1 METRYSPNNLGYR
14 ELGTKE
20 LRTTFLVE
28 SLFAPEKLELIYS
41 DVDRAIIGSAVP
53 VASPIQLTADA
64 ELRAAYFC
72 ERRELGVFNI
82 GSPGAVEVDGKRFE
96 LARFDGLYVGRGS
109 QSISFSSQDAAKPA
123 FFYLLSYP
131 AHAAWP
137 TTPIPQAAANQ
148 VHLGSVADANRPGD
162 PDSA

>member
-1 METRYSPNNLGYR
+1 MPKTRLETAAIPALSYKFSDRSIAGSFPAEARTLPPTTTRWPNRVTELGSFAAAADSETDSTQDHTSWKLDTHPTTPATQ

-28 SLFAPEKLELIYS
+28 SLFAPEKLELVYS

-72 ERRELGVFNI
+72 ERRELGVLNI
-82 GSPGAVEVDGKRFE
+82 GAPGAVEVD
-96 LARFDGLYVGRGS
+96 
-109 QSISFSSQDAAKPA
+109 
-123 FFYLLSYP
+123 
-131 AHAAWP
+131 
-137 TTPIPQAAANQ
+137 
-148 VHLGSVADANRPGD
+148 
-162 PDSA
+162 

>member
-28 SLFAPEKLELIYS
+28 SLFAPEKLALVYS

-53 VASPIQLTADA
+53 VASPLQPTADA

-72 ERRELGVFNI
+72 ERR
-82 GSPGAVEVDGKRFE
+82 
-96 LARFDGLYVGRGS
+96 VGRRRRSTGR
-109 QSISFSSQDAAKPA
+109 A
-123 FFYLLSYP
+123 
-131 AHAAWP
+131 
-137 TTPIPQAAANQ
+137 TPRARR
-148 VHLGSVADANRPGD
+148 SR
-162 PDSA
+162 